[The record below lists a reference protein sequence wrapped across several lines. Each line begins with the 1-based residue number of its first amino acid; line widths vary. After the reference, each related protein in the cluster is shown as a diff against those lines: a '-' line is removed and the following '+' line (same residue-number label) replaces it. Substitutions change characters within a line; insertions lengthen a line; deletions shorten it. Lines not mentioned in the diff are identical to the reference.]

1 MSCRPADDLPR
12 LTGQQMARATAH
24 TGAPDGRA
32 GRLPVVLTVI
42 PGAGFTFETSCLV
55 GQMARDAE
63 FVFLK
68 TRFGGEPGRDGLP
81 NGQAY
86 PVAPFAELTRPSRL
100 RDLAAAWDTF
110 WITASVLL
118 QRPIDLVLVVGT
130 PHAVPMLLAARILG
144 RPTVFV
150 ESITRVDQLS
160 LTGRLVRRLR
170 LASRLLV
177 QWPALQAQERGV
189 ALGSI
194 L

>member
-1 MSCRPADDLPR
+1 
-12 LTGQQMARATAH
+12 
-24 TGAPDGRA
+24 
-32 GRLPVVLTVI
+32 VTV
-42 PGAGFTFETSCLV
+42 G
-55 GQMARDAE
+55 
-63 FVFLK
+63 
-68 TRFGGEPGRDGLP
+68 
-81 NGQAY
+81 
-86 PVAPFAELTRPSRL
+86 
-100 RDLAAAWDTF
+100 
-110 WITASVLL
+110 VLL
-118 QRPIDLVLVVGT
+118 KRPIDLVLVLGT

-177 QWPALQAQERGV
+177 QWPGLRVREPGV

>member
-1 MSCRPADDLPR
+1 MSSRLTEDLPPLRARRSLRPAH
-12 LTGQQMARATAH
+12 ARAVA
-24 TGAPDGRA
+24 GRA
-32 GRLPVVLTVI
+32 ARRGAVLTVI

-55 GQMARDAE
+55 RQLAADLE
-63 FVFLK
+63 IVFLK
-68 TRFGGEPGRDGLP
+68 TPFGGEPGQDGLP
-81 NGQAY
+81 DGEAY
-86 PVAPFAELTRPSRL
+86 RVAPFPQLTRPSRL
-100 RDLAAAWDTF
+100 RALAAASNTF
-110 WITASVLL
+110 WVTVGVLL
-118 QRPIDLVLVVGT
+118 KRPIDLVLVLGT

-177 QWPALQAQERGV
+177 QWPGLRAREPGV